1 MNLLSLDLNFFIKL
15 SVTIHSHNEISF
27 LSTTFL
33 ITVYLSFVY
42 SFLLTILLVV
52 IIHQSDDMFLIGL
65 SSFKGST
72 TCIPTICGWNNRHSR
87 IPWIENQYSKAN
99 TSRLH
104 SIHNIHV
111 LAHNGKFKFRGLLL
125 HYYFSWA
132 WIYLWTRL

>member
-1 MNLLSLDLNFFIKL
+1 MSTEKSPSSELMISMITNSVCYEFTFTWSDFFFIKL
-15 SVTIHSHNEISF
+15 SVIIHSNNEISF
-27 LSTTFL
+27 FSTTFL

-52 IIHQSDDMFLIGL
+52 IIHQSDDMFLVGL

-87 IPWIENQYSKAN
+87 IPWIENQYSKTN

-104 SIHNIHV
+104 SIHNTT
-111 LAHNGKFKFRGLLL
+111 FLL
-125 HYYFSWA
+125 
-132 WIYLWTRL
+132 IMEKR